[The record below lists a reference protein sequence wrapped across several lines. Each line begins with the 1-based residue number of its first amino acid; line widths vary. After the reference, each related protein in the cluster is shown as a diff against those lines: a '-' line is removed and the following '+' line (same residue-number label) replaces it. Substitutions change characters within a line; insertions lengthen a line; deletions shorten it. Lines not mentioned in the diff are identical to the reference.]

1 MGRKGSR
8 WKAAGLAGGLLV
20 LGLASCGGDD
30 DSATGPATEA
40 TSEGSIGGDDE
51 TGTDNCALVTAEEA
65 SALIGEPVQ
74 APEDSPLGCGWTPED
89 ETLAYLIVST
99 LEDDDRSPSEIMAD
113 DWEGTDGEVEGVAD
127 GAAYN
132 VSSDGTVTA
141 FATRNGDRTVLLVT
155 TFIGIEE
162 GTPAFD
168 TLVAT
173 ARAAA
178 DRL

>member
-1 MGRKGSR
+1 MGRNGCN
-8 WKAAGLAGGLLV
+8 WMVADLAGVLLV
-20 LGLASCGGDD
+20 LSLASCGDD
-30 DSATGPATEA
+30 DSSTGAATEA
-40 TSEGSIGGDDE
+40 TSDESNGGADE

-65 SALIGEPVQ
+65 TALIGEPVQ
-74 APEDSPLGCGWTPED
+74 APEDSLLGCGWTPED
-89 ETLAYLIVST
+89 ETLAYLIVNI
-99 LEDDDRSPSEIMAD
+99 LDDDRSPGEIMAE
-113 DWEGTDGEVEGVAD
+113 DWEGTDGEVDSVAD

-141 FATRNGDRTVLLVT
+141 FAARKGDRTVLLVT

>member
-1 MGRKGSR
+1 MGRKRCR
-8 WKAAGLAGGLLV
+8 WKFAGLAGGLLV
-20 LGLASCGGDD
+20 LGLASCGDD
-30 DSATGPATEA
+30 DSSTGAATEA
-40 TSEGSIGGDDE
+40 TSEEPNGGEDG
-51 TGTDNCALVTAEEA
+51 TATDNCALVTAEEA
-65 SALIGEPVQ
+65 TALIGEPVQ
-74 APEDSPLGCGWTPED
+74 APEDSLLGCGWTPED
-89 ETLAYLIVST
+89 ETLAYLIVNI
-99 LEDDDRSPSEIMAD
+99 LDDDDRSPSEIMAD
-113 DWEGTDGEVEGVAD
+113 DWEGTDGEVDGVAD

-141 FATRNGDRTVLLVT
+141 FAARKGDRTVLLVT

-162 GTPAFD
+162 DTPAFD

>member
-1 MGRKGSR
+1 VV
-8 WKAAGLAGGLLV
+8 V
-20 LGLASCGGDD
+20 LGLAGCGDD
-30 DSATGPATEA
+30 DDSTGATATDA
-40 TSEGSIGGDDE
+40 TTEELNGVEDGAD
-51 TGTDNCALVTAEEA
+51 TDNCALVTTEEA
-65 SALIGEPVQ
+65 TALIGGPVQ
-74 APEDSPLGCGWTPED
+74 TPDDSVLGCGWTPED
-89 ETLAYLIVST
+89 ETLAYLIVSV
-99 LEDDDRSPSEIMAD
+99 LDDDDRSPSEIMAE

-141 FATRNGDRTVLLVT
+141 FAARKGDRTLLLVT